1 MSRRLALYLLCS
13 WLAWGSGA
21 AQAHERRATYLGNP
35 ATRFAAPLRTP
46 EDLRR
51 MLLSPALQ
59 ADVNAI
65 LRQSNYLGDLQDFRD
80 AVAKADVREIQVP
93 PGTLL
98 AAMSTRLKGKAIL
111 LHQVRWAGAGPFAAY
126 TFDFD
131 SKGHRY
137 RLTAPKPCSNFWVE
151 ERLPPP
157 APILTLNCVSPA
169 EQPLPRAFETC
180 QRVGNSGNAALP
192 LVTLTLPRPSATH
205 VLGSTG
211 DAELAADRLTW
222 RVRDL
227 APGGSHLLCAT
238 FVADQPGVV
247 SFLSTAVAERMLQ
260 SACATHVYGIPAV
273 LLEVVD
279 QSDPVMVGNEV
290 IYVIRVLNQGSE
302 ALRHVRVVA
311 ALEDSQAFLSGSGP
325 SEVTA
330 ADSRITVAPLPLLE
344 AKAEAVWRISVKALK
359 AADVRFAV
367 ELQADQFARPIS
379 ETEATRQY

>member
-1 MSRRLALYLLCS
+1 MSRRLVLGLLCAV
-13 WLAWGSGA
+13 LAWGSA
-21 AQAHERRATYLGNP
+21 ALAHELLATHLGNH
-35 ATRFAAPLRTP
+35 ATRFAPPLKTP

-51 MLLSPALQ
+51 TLLSPALQ
-59 ADVNAI
+59 ADVIAI

-80 AVAKADVREIQVP
+80 AVAKSEVREIHIP

-98 AAMSTRLKGKAIL
+98 TAMSTRRKGKAIL
-111 LHQVRWAGAGPFAAY
+111 LHQVRWAGTEPIAAY
-126 TFDFD
+126 AFDFE

-151 ERLPPP
+151 KQLPPP

-180 QRVGNSGNAALP
+180 QRVGNSGNAALAQ
-192 LVTLTLPRPSATH
+192 LTLTLPIPAATQ
-205 VLGSTG
+205 VLSSTG
-211 DAELAADRLTW
+211 GAELAADRLTW
-222 RVRDL
+222 QVRDL
-227 APGGSHLLCAT
+227 APGGSQLLCAT
-238 FVADQPGVV
+238 LVAERPGVV
-247 SFLSTAVAERMLQ
+247 SFLGTAVAEHTLQ
-260 SACATHVYGIPAV
+260 SACSTRVYGIPAV

-290 IYVIRVLNQGSE
+290 VYVIRVLNQGSE

-311 ALEDSQAFLSGSGP
+311 TLEDSQSFLAGSGP

-330 ADSRITVAPLPLLE
+330 VDSRITVAPILLE
-344 AKAEAVWRISVKALK
+344 PKAEAVWRISVKALK

-367 ELQADQFARPIS
+367 ELQADQFARPIN